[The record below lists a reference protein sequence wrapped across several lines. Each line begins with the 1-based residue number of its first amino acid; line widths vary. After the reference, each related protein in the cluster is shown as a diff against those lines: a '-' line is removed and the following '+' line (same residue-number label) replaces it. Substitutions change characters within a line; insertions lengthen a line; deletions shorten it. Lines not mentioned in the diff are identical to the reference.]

1 MKYLITK
8 YRGDGID
15 VKAHHKHC
23 EANQIPCI
31 YALARRTRCLLICEF
46 EHIEGAKKQVL
57 VSNALETK
65 KFFESLGSRYPK
77 PASISG
83 SGNGW
88 YYFSDLLISDAE
100 QVAEETYD
108 YLTAIMN
115 RAANA

>member
-31 YALARRTRCLLICEF
+31 YALARRTRCLLRCECD
-46 EHIEGAKKQVL
+46 HIEGARKQVL
-57 VSNALETK
+57 VSHVFEIK
-65 KFFESLGSRYPK
+65 KFFETLARRYPR
-77 PASISG
+77 PASFVG
-83 SGNGW
+83 SGEGW
-88 YYFSDLLISDAE
+88 YYFDDLLISDAK

-108 YLTAIMN
+108 YLAAIMN
-115 RAANA
+115 KAAND